1 MRGNADTARQDIAA
15 HIPIF
20 AESSAARPQAGA
32 AGAGGGGE
40 GAAVEEAVAAEQQHT
55 MQAAAAATALTALI
69 PTEGL
74 TTAHATT
81 TISYAL
87 QLPATRSLTTAGK
100 SILFP
105 P

>member
-32 AGAGGGGE
+32 E
-40 GAAVEEAVAAEQQHT
+40 GAAVEEGAAVAEQQHT

-87 QLPATRSLTTAGK
+87 
-100 SILFP
+100 
-105 P
+105 